1 MLLFIFPHPSHQWTP
16 SRLPQSLL
24 AIGVEL
30 PFTWLGVVGVVG
42 VRFSLAL
49 SKGSLFEKIERGVA
63 GVVGVVVGVV
73 GNRMDAVSCKWGV
86 VINALLPLC
95 K

>member
-49 SKGSLFEKIERGVA
+49 SKGSLFEKIERGV
-63 GVVGVVVGVV
+63 VGVV